1 MNSLKVIIPS
11 RMRRSQISYMDLAE
25 KQEEVIY
32 RLTQIVK
39 KQANELSH
47 IRSLYGFFQE
57 ETPQDIEDENLAKE
71 ALSQYEEMKQGDF

>member
-1 MNSLKVIIPS
+1 MQEHDTDLLEILNT
-11 RMRRSQISYMDLAE
+11 YMDLAE

-47 IRSLYGFFQE
+47 IRSLYVFFQE

>member
-1 MNSLKVIIPS
+1 MQEHDTDLLEILNT
-11 RMRRSQISYMDLAE
+11 YMDLAE

-47 IRSLYGFFQE
+47 IRSLYGFFKKKHRR
-57 ETPQDIEDENLAKE
+57 ILR
-71 ALSQYEEMKQGDF
+71 MKTLRKRH

>member
-1 MNSLKVIIPS
+1 MQEHDTDLLEILNT
-11 RMRRSQISYMDLAE
+11 YMDLAE

-47 IRSLYGFFQE
+47 IRRY
-57 ETPQDIEDENLAKE
+57 
-71 ALSQYEEMKQGDF
+71 